1 MGAEDAINFSFVDI
15 LSIIA
20 LILGLLYSFQI
31 FNIKSKSKARNFFTF
46 YLLNITFIILFFFLL
61 RMNLGFIMKF
71 FVPLLIFSTL
81 IMPVNLWVYQ
91 KKLISIADDKSN
103 FKHYLTPIVISVI
116 VLILMFI
123 VYVFSYRDVL
133 AFLTTFVMLVM
144 TIGFLILNI
153 IYITL
158 SFITLKRHQKNVQ
171 NYFSYSERVD
181 LNWIKVMIYGYVFL
195 IIGLIFTE
203 IIKGKISDY
212 IFYGVLILYILYI
225 GYNAMK
231 QKEISF
237 NGRKINV
244 NDEVEI
250 NAHNNVQLVISMDE
264 VFSESQL
271 QLFKELKSK
280 LEVFMQEEKPF
291 LDQNLSILK
300 LAKDLKT
307 NTKYL
312 SYIINTEY
320 KQNFINFI
328 NEFRINDVKEHLLS
342 NKMNY
347 TIEALAQNSGFKSKS
362 SFNNAFKKVL
372 GKTPSEFIKEN
383 S

>member
-31 FNIKSKSKARNFFTF
+31 FNIKNKSKARNFFTF

-291 LDQNLSILK
+291 LDQDLSILK

>member
-31 FNIKSKSKARNFFTF
+31 FNIKNKSKARNFFTF